1 MRRPSSTSHFRFHG
15 YALLEAMLAVAIFA
29 LGVLGLGRCISQGLA
44 VERFEVEDARI
55 YRLLE
60 NRAAEIEAGAVA
72 PAESKEKIAG
82 INGGVV
88 LTQTR
93 HDVHKPDEHGQDLAN
108 LSLITL
114 EAAWTSNGEQQSRSL
129 NLYVTTRQP

>member
-1 MRRPSSTSHFRFHG
+1 MHRPSPTSHFQLHG

-60 NRAAEIEAGAVA
+60 NRAAEIEAGSAL
-72 PAESKEKIAG
+72 PTESQEKIAG
-82 INGGVV
+82 VNGGVI
-88 LTQTR
+88 LSQTR
-93 HDVHKPDEHGQDLAN
+93 HDVHRNDEHGQELAN

-114 EAAWTSNGEQQSRSL
+114 EAAWVSNGEPQSRSL
-129 NLYVTTRQP
+129 NLYVSTRQP

>member
-1 MRRPSSTSHFRFHG
+1 MSRLSMNSHSRRRG

-29 LGVLGLGRCISQGLA
+29 LGVLGLGRCISRGMA
-44 VERFEVEDARI
+44 VERIEAEDARV

-60 NRAAEIEAGAVA
+60 NRAAEIEAGAV
-72 PAESKEKIAG
+72 PITDSQEKIAS

-88 LTQTR
+88 LTQKR
-93 HDVHKPDEHGQDLAN
+93 EAVHKTDEHGQELAN

-114 EAAWTSNGEQQSRSL
+114 EATWMSSGERQSHSL
-129 NLYVTTRQP
+129 NLYVSTRQP

>member
-1 MRRPSSTSHFRFHG
+1 MRCSIFDPHMRRGG
-15 YALLEAMLAVAIFA
+15 YALLEAMLAVAIFT

-44 VERFEVEDARI
+44 VERYEVEDARV

-60 NRAAEIEAGAVA
+60 NRAAEIEAGAV
-72 PAESKEKIAG
+72 PSTDSQEKIGG
-82 INGGVV
+82 INGGVI

-93 HDVHKPDEHGQDLAN
+93 HEAHKTDEHGQALTD

-114 EAAWTSNGEQQSRSL
+114 EAAWVSNGEQQSRSL
-129 NLYVTTRQP
+129 NLYVSTRQP

>member
-1 MRRPSSTSHFRFHG
+1 MRRSTSDSRLQHGG

-44 VERFEVEDARI
+44 VERYEVEDARI

-60 NRAAEIEAGAVA
+60 NRAAEIEAGAVL
-72 PAESKEKIAG
+72 STDLHEKVGG
-82 INGGVV
+82 INGGVI

-93 HDVHKPDEHGQDLAN
+93 QEAHKTDEHGQPLTD
-108 LSLITL
+108 LSLVTL
-114 EAAWTSNGEQQSRSL
+114 EAAWVSNGEPQSRSL
-129 NLYVTTRQP
+129 NLYVSTRQP